1 MTPTF
6 QTVLAPIHQAG
17 WPFIAI
23 AAAVTVLFSWVWP
36 PLGWIGAAVT
46 GWTVYFF
53 RDPHRVTPTR
63 PGLIVSPADGIV
75 QPIFKAP
82 PPAELGMG
90 TEPLTRISIF
100 LNVFDVHVN
109 RVPADGEVIATHYR
123 PGKFLNA
130 ALDKA
135 SEDNER
141 MSVRLRLPDSRE
153 IAFVQIA
160 GLVARRI
167 VCDLKPGQKV
177 MAGARFGLIRFGSRC
192 DVYLP
197 EGVAPLVVAGQRAV
211 AGETVLADLTSG
223 EPARV
228 GEVR

>member
-1 MTPTF
+1 MSPTF
-6 QTVLAPIHQAG
+6 QAVLAPINPAG

-23 AAAVTVLFSWVWP
+23 AAALTIFLSWLWP
-36 PLGWIGAAVT
+36 PLGWIGAAIT
-46 GWTVYFF
+46 GWTAYFF

-63 PGLIVSPADGIV
+63 AGLVVSPADGVV
-75 QPIFKAP
+75 QPILKAP

-90 TEPLTRISIF
+90 SEPLTRISIF

-109 RVPADGEVIATHYR
+109 RVPADGEVIEKHYR
-123 PGKFLNA
+123 PGKFVNA

-141 MSVRLRLPDSRE
+141 MSVRLRLPDARE

-167 VCDLKPGQKV
+167 VCDLKSGQKV
-177 MAGARFGLIRFGSRC
+177 VAGARFGLIRFGSRC

-197 EGVAPLVVAGQRAV
+197 DGVAPLVIAGQRAV
-211 AGETVLADLTSG
+211 AGETVLADLASG
-223 EPARV
+223 EPARI